1 MENEEM
7 KNETPVNNQEEMA
20 TLDKTVEYKPLESG
34 KKKNMGVI
42 IAGVVL
48 AIIAIGALVWFFVFK
63 DASTNAYEKY
73 AKEFF
78 AEIKNNLNE
87 VKNSTINYDFASDA
101 IAIEGNASISSDMA
115 ELGILSDYTLN
126 FATKM
131 DAKNDKYEVTL
142 GLDNATT
149 NILEGTAYIVDGEGY
164 LASEKLFDG
173 LFYMPLES
181 TIDLSAMPAYDIDTY
196 LKIVSKVESI
206 VLNYIKEST
215 ITKEKTTYDGE
226 SVTDHIFVLDSAN
239 AKRLLNDFAD
249 SLLNDEEILEDLAR
263 TFSLDVTELKTT
275 LESIKNT
282 EFSDDD
288 NGVTFHLYMKGNE
301 LMAMTLVQEEVEVL
315 KGTFSETENV
325 ITFDDGNYTITYN
338 DNDFKFSGV
347 SNNEPV
353 SLSVHKES
361 ANKSV
366 IEMEGDDTKVSL
378 TTEISKESES
388 KMNTNFVMDIET
400 VQSGEEIA
408 MSITFDGFMTVGDVA
423 VADIDP
429 STAKDINDLSE
440 EEAAEIMMNL
450 LDALKAD
457 EVLYDLFTNYVL

>member
-34 KKKNMGVI
+34 KKKNIGVI

-101 IAIEGNASISSDMA
+101 IALEGNASISTDMA
-115 ELGILSDYTLN
+115 ELAFLSDYTLN

-142 GLDNATT
+142 GLDNATA
-149 NILEGTAYIVDGEGY
+149 NILDWTVYALGNEYY
-164 LASEKLFDG
+164 LTSEKITNG
-173 LFYMPLES
+173 LFYVPLES

-239 AKRLLNDFAD
+239 AKRFLNDFAD
-249 SLLNDEEILEDLAR
+249 SLLDDEEILKDLAKII
-263 TFSLDVTELKTT
+263 SLDVTELKTT
-275 LESIKNT
+275 LEEIKNT
-282 EFSDDD
+282 EFSNDD
-288 NGVTFHLYMKGNE
+288 GVTFHLYTKDDE

-315 KGTFSETENV
+315 KGTFSESENV

-338 DNDFKFSGV
+338 AKDIKFSGV
-347 SNNEPV
+347 SNNEPFF
-353 SLSVHKES
+353 LSIHEEN
-361 ANKSV
+361 ANKGV
-366 IEMEGDDTKVSL
+366 IEVEKNGMKIKF
-378 TTEISKESES
+378 TTEINKESEN
-388 KMNTNFVMDIET
+388 KMNANFVIDIESN
-400 VQSGEEIA
+400 QSGEEIA
-408 MSITFDGFMTVGDVA
+408 MSITFNGLMTVGGVT

-429 STAKDINDLSE
+429 STARDINDLTP
-440 EEAAEIMMNL
+440 EEANEILMNL

-457 EVLYDLFTNYVL
+457 ERLYNLFASYIA

>member
-20 TLDKTVEYKPLESG
+20 TLDKTVEYKTLESG

-282 EFSDDD
+282 EFSDD

-366 IEMEGDDTKVSL
+366 IEVEGDATKISL

-429 STAKDINDLSE
+429 STAKDINDLTP
-440 EEAAEIMMNL
+440 EEANEILMNL

-457 EVLYDLFTNYVL
+457 EVLYNLFANYVV